1 MERKLRPIAA
11 VIMMVLAF
19 FSTLALQSSYA
30 SDSYTP
36 NTRQVLDFLSN
47 VTYIDMQSYRATLS
61 LVSTSYPAE
70 YEGRSYTT
78 GKYELDGTALGG
90 TSLIDVTFVLVNDK
104 LCSVIINPRQDT
116 PMYSQ
121 QLPSD
126 MKIQAMELLQRY
138 QTFSQSSDIDTMIAM
153 LADVDI
159 SQNGTSVS
167 GNVKQIITAR
177 THSTLLQWKYT
188 FNGVDYSGLGLGFND
203 GALNSFG
210 DGRSYLH
217 IGNTDVNVSKDEAV
231 RIALDQSKTFSYTY
245 EGKVISDFQIA
256 ESKIIA
262 QLRTSNRS
270 EPLTVYPVWI
280 VDLPLTE
287 WYPGYVS
294 YLEVALWADSGEV
307 ISCAALGY
315 GGDGALPVE
324 DEPTSTPPASTSTV
338 SPTPQTP
345 LTSPTES
352 TDSTPSPTDS
362 PTAQP
367 QATDTLNQNDG
378 NSNALTVIYGVVI
391 GAIIIS
397 AIAVVIVIRRRKN
410 K

>member
-70 YEGRSYTT
+70 YEGLPYTT

-121 QLPSD
+121 QLPN

-138 QTFSQSSDIDTMIAM
+138 QTFSQSSDIDTMITM

-188 FNGVDYSGLGLGFND
+188 FNGVDYSGLGLGFTD

-217 IGNTDVNVSKDEAV
+217 IGNTEVNVSKDEAV
-231 RIALDQSKTFSYTY
+231 NIALNQSKTFSYTY
-245 EGKVISDFQIA
+245 EDQVIADFKIA
-256 ESKIIA
+256 ENKINA
-262 QLRTSNRS
+262 QLKTSNRS
-270 EPLTVYPVWI
+270 EPLTVYPVWV

-307 ISCAALGY
+307 ISCTALGY
-315 GGDGALPVE
+315 GGDGELPVE
-324 DEPTSTPPASTSTV
+324 DEPTSTPPASTAPVT
-338 SPTPQTP
+338 PTPQTP
-345 LTSPTES
+345 LTSPTEN
-352 TDSTPSPTDS
+352 TDPTLPPTDS
-362 PTAQP
+362 QTVQP
-367 QATDTLNQNDG
+367 QATDTPNQKEDN
-378 NSNALTVIYGVVI
+378 NARTAIYGVGI

-397 AIAVVIVIRRRKN
+397 AIAAVMVIQKRKS